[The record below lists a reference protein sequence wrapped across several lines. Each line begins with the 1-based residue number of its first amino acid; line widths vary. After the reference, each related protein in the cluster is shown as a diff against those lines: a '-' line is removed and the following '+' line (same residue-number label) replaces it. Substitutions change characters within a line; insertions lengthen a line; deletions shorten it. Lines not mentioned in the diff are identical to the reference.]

1 MKVLCFIPAY
11 NEYSNLHS
19 LISEIKDEHYKI
31 DEFLFIDSGS
41 SDGSLDIIKNSG
53 YNYISLPENK
63 GLGYLFIKAIDYSI
77 KNNFDIFVVLS
88 GNNKMNP
95 ADFKKVLDPI
105 LFDSY
110 DFTWGSRFIE
120 NGKAINTPKFRKT
133 SIPLFSKVVSFIFN
147 RNVTDATNGFRAF
160 KLSVLLD
167 VLEKYD
173 QRWLYGYSFETYLFG
188 LILSKKSIK
197 SKEVPVEIKYKKAE
211 KHTKIKPFLDYPSI
225 IAPFFIAK
233 TVSLFDKK

>member
-1 MKVLCFIPAY
+1 M
-11 NEYSNLHS
+11 
-19 LISEIKDEHYKI
+19 
-31 DEFLFIDSGS
+31 
-41 SDGSLDIIKNSG
+41 
-53 YNYISLPENK
+53 
-63 GLGYLFIKAIDYSI
+63 
-77 KNNFDIFVVLS
+77 
-88 GNNKMNP
+88 
-95 ADFKKVLDPI
+95 
-105 LFDSY
+105 
-110 DFTWGSRFIE
+110 
-120 NGKAINTPKFRKT
+120 
-133 SIPLFSKVVSFIFN
+133 FSKAVSFIFN

-167 VLEKYD
+167 VLENYD

-233 TVSLFDKK
+233 IVSLFDKK